1 MPKTIHFLHIGKT
14 GGSAIKEALKR
25 GIKEQDIYSKTKK
38 LKDNTILEI
47 KDLSEQFDQ
56 IILHGHGTTL
66 KEIPETDWFF
76 FCIRDPLSRF
86 VSGFYSRQ
94 RQGKPRYN
102 IPWNAKEERAFR
114 HFETAN
120 DLAEALS
127 SKSPSVR
134 NRAEQA
140 MQNIRHV
147 KTSISRWIVDPIYF
161 NERKKNLLC
170 ILEQKTLEEDFT
182 KLLQNLRYKRE
193 LNLSTDTKITHQA
206 DASKS
211 NITLSKLAL
220 QNLNNHYATDVKIYK
235 FLTELKMNHRGLSI

>member
-14 GGSAIKEALKR
+14 GGSAVKEALKR
-25 GIKEQDIYSKTKK
+25 GIKEQDIYSNTKK
-38 LKDNTILEI
+38 LKDNTLLEI
-47 KDLSEQFDQ
+47 KDLSEQYDQ

-66 KEIPETDWFF
+66 KEIPESDWFF

-127 SKSPSVR
+127 SSSLSVR

-147 KTSISRWIVDPIYF
+147 KTSISKWIINPTYF
-161 NERKKNLLC
+161 EKRKENLLY
-170 ILEQKTLEEDFT
+170 ILEQRTLEKDFE
-182 KLLQNLRYKRE
+182 KMLQKIHYNRQ
-193 LNLSTDTKITHQA
+193 LNLSNDKKITHQA
-206 DASKS
+206 NPSKT
-211 NITLSKLAL
+211 NTALSDLAL
-220 QNLNNHYATDVKIYK
+220 QNLNNYYAEDIKIYNY
-235 FLTELKMNHRGLSI
+235 LTELKLKI

>member
-14 GGSAIKEALKR
+14 GGSAVKEALKR

-38 LKDNTILEI
+38 LKDNTLLEI
-47 KDLSEQFDQ
+47 KDLSEQYDQ

-66 KEIPETDWFF
+66 KEIPESDWFF

-127 SKSPSVR
+127 SSSPSVR

-147 KTSISRWIVDPIYF
+147 KTSISKWIIDPTYF
-161 NERKKNLLC
+161 EKRKENLLY
-170 ILEQKTLEEDFT
+170 ILEQRTLEKDFE
-182 KLLQNLRYKRE
+182 KMLLKIHYNRQ
-193 LNLSTDTKITHQA
+193 LNLSNDEKITHRA
-206 DASKS
+206 NPSKT
-211 NITLSKLAL
+211 NTTLSELAL
-220 QNLNNHYATDVKIYK
+220 QNLNNYYAKDIKIYNY
-235 FLTELKMNHRGLSI
+235 LTELKLKL

>member
-1 MPKTIHFLHIGKT
+1 MTKIIHFLHIGKT
-14 GGSAIKEALKR
+14 GGSAVKEALKR
-25 GIKEQDIYSKTKK
+25 GIKEQDMYSKTKK
-38 LKDNTILEI
+38 LKDNTLLEI

-127 SKSPSVR
+127 SSSPSVR

-140 MQNIRHV
+140 MQDIRHV
-147 KTSISRWIVDPIYF
+147 KTSISKWIIDPTYF
-161 NERKKNLLC
+161 DKRKENLLYL
-170 ILEQKTLEEDFT
+170 LEQRTLEKDFE
-182 KLLQNLRYKRE
+182 KMLQKIHYNKQ
-193 LNLSTDTKITHQA
+193 LNLSNDKKITHQA
-206 DASKS
+206 NPSKA
-211 NITLSKLAL
+211 NTGLSELAL
-220 QNLNNHYATDVKIYK
+220 QNLNNHYAEDIKIYNY
-235 FLTELKMNHRGLSI
+235 LTELKLKL